1 MPAIPTE
8 PFNRR
13 IEVLLAVVETPEETA
28 LATEL
33 LEARGW
39 AVRQWEGSDPDIIGT
54 GRRGLLVEVRLYG
67 ARLGAVQAAVSEIE
81 HLARRHQAGMWVVDA
96 VLIEHE
102 LDRDHRTRYQVREQD
117 ADAAG
122 RSFSLRAFRHAWT
135 SLRIVIRPGRP
146 DLDVVTEQLEHGGL
160 TGRQLDTQRHQLR
173 VPPGWEGR
181 DASGPQP
188 EPPASAWRIAL
199 PVIGGL
205 LLALAS
211 GFTLAAF
218 KGISLLAPILV
229 VMLLVWPVGRSI
241 IGSGENRPLR
251 LQLGWGAV
259 AVGMMTVFGLMLALI
274 APGPL
279 AEVARVTTY
288 AAAGLALFLF
298 IIYGLSYALFH
309 TWFSRNAN
317 WAVPA
322 LIPALALSLP
332 WFGGLLH
339 TVYLRTGFG
348 IPADAV
354 PVSLYWRYLA
364 SFKPLGLALALAS
377 LMAAIAGWMR
387 HYHQWVNSRGM
398 VTVGVPVVSLVVFG
412 FSALVGV
419 AEAQIDAG
427 RAWQAARAGKTPA
440 SYYGLEGEL
449 ACVTPVDK
457 EIPVFNGPL
466 DSKRPLLTFGP
477 SSDRIWLWDPRRTE
491 SLSVRLEDVVVT
503 EAEKGR
509 CG

>member
-1 MPAIPTE
+1 M
-8 PFNRR
+8 
-13 IEVLLAVVETPEETA
+13 
-28 LATEL
+28 
-33 LEARGW
+33 
-39 AVRQWEGSDPDIIGT
+39 
-54 GRRGLLVEVRLYG
+54 
-67 ARLGAVQAAVSEIE
+67 
-81 HLARRHQAGMWVVDA
+81 
-96 VLIEHE
+96 
-102 LDRDHRTRYQVREQD
+102 
-117 ADAAG
+117 
-122 RSFSLRAFRHAWT
+122 
-135 SLRIVIRPGRP
+135 
-146 DLDVVTEQLEHGGL
+146 
-160 TGRQLDTQRHQLR
+160 
-173 VPPGWEGR
+173 
-181 DASGPQP
+181 
-188 EPPASAWRIAL
+188 
-199 PVIGGL
+199 GGL

-218 KGISLLAPILV
+218 EGPLLLAPILV
-229 VMLLVWPVGRSI
+229 VSLLVWPMGRSI
-241 IGSGENRPLR
+241 IGSAENRPLR

-259 AVGMMTVFGLMLALI
+259 AVGMMTAFGLMLAVI

-279 AEVARVTTY
+279 TDVARVTTY

-298 IIYGLSYALFH
+298 ILYGLPYALLH

-339 TVYLRTGFG
+339 TMYLRTGFG

-364 SFKPLGLALALAS
+364 SFKTLGLALALAS

-412 FSALVGV
+412 MSGLAGT

-427 RAWQAARAGKTPA
+427 RAWEAARAGRTPA

-449 ACVTPVDK
+449 VCVTPVDR
-457 EIPVFNGPL
+457 EIPVFSGPL
-466 DSKRPLLTFGP
+466 DSQRPLLTFGP
-477 SSDRIWLWDPRRTE
+477 SGDRIWLWDPRRTE
-491 SLSVRLEDVVVT
+491 SLSARLEDLVVT